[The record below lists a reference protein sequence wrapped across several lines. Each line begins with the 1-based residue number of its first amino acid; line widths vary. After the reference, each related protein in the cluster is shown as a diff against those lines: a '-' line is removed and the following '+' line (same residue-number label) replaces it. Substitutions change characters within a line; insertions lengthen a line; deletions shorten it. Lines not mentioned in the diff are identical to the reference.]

1 MRSRTLVDLVAVGAF
16 LVPLLATEVASA
28 QQVVYVQPA
37 PVRPV
42 AVEEPDGVRFRG
54 AIGLEAGALILTGA
68 GGVGGGAAGLVGPI
82 GQIGVQI
89 NHNWAVYAN
98 PSLDIIFGHAGGFS
112 IGSGVM
118 ADYTF
123 DAMPL
128 SVAAG
133 PEATIFA
140 AIGTAGAGSLGA
152 GALYGVRLRAAYY
165 PILESGP
172 RRRKGLYIAADVKL
186 ESFDGVLFFLSPIAS
201 VGYAA
206 F

>member
-1 MRSRTLVDLVAVGAF
+1 MRSNILVRLVPVGALLISL
-16 LVPLLATEVASA
+16 LVTQEASA

-37 PVRPV
+37 PVQQAR
-42 AVEEPDGVRFRG
+42 VEEGDGARFRG
-54 AIGLEAGALILTGA
+54 AVGLEAGALVLTGTA
-68 GGVGGGAAGLVGPI
+68 GGAAGAIGAI
-82 GQIGVQI
+82 GQVGVQI
-89 NHNWAVYAN
+89 NHNWGVYAN
-98 PSLDIIFGHAGGFS
+98 PSLDVLFGHAGGFT
-112 IGSGVM
+112 IGTGVM

-123 DAMPL
+123 DDFPL

-140 AIGTAGAGSLGA
+140 AIGGGNGGAVALGA

-165 PILESGP
+165 PVLESRP

-201 VGYAA
+201 IGYAA